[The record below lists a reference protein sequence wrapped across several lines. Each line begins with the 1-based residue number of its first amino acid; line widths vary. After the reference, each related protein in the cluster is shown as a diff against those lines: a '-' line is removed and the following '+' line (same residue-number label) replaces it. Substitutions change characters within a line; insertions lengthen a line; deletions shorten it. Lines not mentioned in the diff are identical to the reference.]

1 VDNRIGELAVQIK
14 EIAGSKTNDDD
25 DDIFKEL
32 EDDVP
37 ESQSELEIIDKI
49 VYALSNQ
56 DIIKGKAILESVTM
70 TEALEWWKLEL
81 TQKDNG

>member
-1 VDNRIGELAVQIK
+1 MDNRIGELAVQIK